1 MNDKWMNN
9 KWKLKMKMKM
19 KRERK
24 GGRLWVHPQESI
36 NQPINWWFKKSI
48 NKSVKKCKSNN

>member
-1 MNDKWMNN
+1 MNN

-24 GGRLWVHPQESI
+24 GGRIWVHPQESI
-36 NQPINWWFKKSI
+36 NQPINWWFNKSI